1 MTKINIKPNTKIM
14 DIQKIHKA
22 IYQDKN
28 KIYYFK
34 VKQIMKKLQSKCQI
48 KRHFTIGINLTK

>member
-14 DIQKIHKA
+14 GIQKIHKA

-34 VKQIMKKLQSKCQI
+34 VKQIMKKLQSKC
-48 KRHFTIGINLTK
+48 